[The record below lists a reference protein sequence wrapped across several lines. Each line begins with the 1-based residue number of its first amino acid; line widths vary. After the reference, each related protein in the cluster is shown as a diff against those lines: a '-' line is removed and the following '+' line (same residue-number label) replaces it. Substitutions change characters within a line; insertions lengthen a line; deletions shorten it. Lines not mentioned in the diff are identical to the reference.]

1 MSKNITVFGTGL
13 MGSAFARALLSA
25 GFDVTV
31 WNRTPERCAPLVS
44 EGAKLAHSPA
54 EGAAASDILLFLV
67 LDQDAVEHILESVD
81 IAGRTVLNYV
91 TGTPDDGTRV
101 AELVT
106 RLGGSYVD
114 AAIEAYPHQIG
125 SRDALINYSGD
136 KQVWQTVSDVRDALS
151 GMSPFVSD
159 NPGGANVLD
168 GAWVATFHCVA
179 LGGFHEAVSF
189 AQTHGVSIETME
201 ESLDYFLGLLREI
214 IVEGI
219 TTIKSGDFSTDQAT
233 LDVYLTGTRTM
244 LQAMTDSGERA
255 SLMAANVAN
264 LEVASKAGY
273 GDRSLY
279 AQLHTM
285 RTH

>member
-1 MSKNITVFGTGL
+1 MSKNVTVFGTGL
-13 MGSAFARALLSA
+13 MGGAFVRALMTA

-31 WNRTPERCAPLVS
+31 WNRTPERCEPFVL
-44 EGAKLAHSPA
+44 EGAELASSPA
-54 EGAAASDILLFLV
+54 DAAAASETLLFLV
-67 LDQDAVEHILESVD
+67 LDQGAVEHILQSVN

-91 TGTPDDGTRV
+91 TGTPDDGTRI

-106 RLGGSYVD
+106 ELGGSYLD

-125 SRDALINYSGD
+125 SPDALINYAGD
-136 KQVWQTVSDVRDALS
+136 KQVWQTVSDVRAALS
-151 GMSPFVSD
+151 GLSPFVSD

-168 GAWVATFHCVA
+168 AAWVACFHCVS
-179 LGGFHEAVSF
+179 LGAFHEAVSF
-189 AQTHGVSIETME
+189 AQTHGVQIETME

-219 TTIKSGDFSTDQAT
+219 ATIKSGDFATDQAT
-233 LDVYLTGTRTM
+233 LDVYLAGTRTM
-244 LQAMTDSGERA
+244 LQAMTGSGERA

-273 GDRSLY
+273 GDQSLY
-279 AQLHTM
+279 AQLRTM
-285 RTH
+285 RSH